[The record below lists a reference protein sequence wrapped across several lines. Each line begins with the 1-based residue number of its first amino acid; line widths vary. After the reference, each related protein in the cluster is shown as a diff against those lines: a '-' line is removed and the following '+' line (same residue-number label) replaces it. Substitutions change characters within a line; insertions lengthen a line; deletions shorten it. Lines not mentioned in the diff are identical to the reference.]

1 MEQRAQNLS
10 PATLPL
16 GEDRLLAA
24 EVLRKDRKATA
35 DFVARYADAVF
46 AYVRRRVWPRM
57 DVTEDL
63 VQETF
68 LAAWQ
73 SLSSYRGDSSLRSWV
88 LGIARHKVEDYY
100 RRQLQEFEVPED
112 SPEPTVIPMVEDR
125 LDRKQREKMIREVLA
140 DLPAPYAIVLLWRY
154 LENRSVREMASIS
167 GKTEKAIERMLSRA
181 RQSFRRRWS
190 DGPE

>member
-1 MEQRAQNLS
+1 MQQRVRNLP
-10 PATLPL
+10 PATVDLVD
-16 GEDRLLAA
+16 DRLLVA

-35 DFVARYADAVF
+35 DFVERYADPVF
-46 AYVRRRVWPRM
+46 AYVRRRVWPRL

-73 SLSSYRGDSSLRSWV
+73 NLPSYRGESSVRSWL

-100 RRQLQEFEVPED
+100 RRRLQECELPED
-112 SPEPTVIPMVEDR
+112 GAEPSAIPFIEDR
-125 LDRKQREKMIREVLA
+125 LDGKKRERKISEVLA
-140 DLPAPYAIVLLWRY
+140 DLPGPYAVALLWRY
-154 LENRSVREMASIS
+154 MENRSVREMALMS
-167 GKTEKAIERMLSRA
+167 GKTEKAMERLLARA

-190 DGPE
+190 DGAQ